1 MGAVRR
7 QGKREEV
14 LANKRRIFLCLNE
27 GLVFLECPDGWVV
40 GRGRAVPGTVTITSS
55 TTYYGAFL
63 AFVSSHPIPSYL
75 VMSIC
80 VRMYLGTARRQPS
93 YLKRLSVGQSA
104 SFIFT
109 TMRFLGFFSSSSSFA
124 LTLPFAAS

>member
-80 VRMYLGTARRQPS
+80 VHMYLGTARRQPS

-104 SFIFT
+104 V
-109 TMRFLGFFSSSSSFA
+109 SSS
-124 LTLPFAAS
+124 PP